1 MHEHC
6 LFSGSSIMALP
17 RYAPSKIREPR
28 IIAIESDPFAAGLN
42 GQRRKP
48 RVRYHIAT
56 SVCFCAKAR
65 KDLPVPFARLNDHAA
80 GLCKQ
85 GVTEPENLIQTARF
99 RKDFRMGGDADNT
112 AQYLRS
118 RTIARV
124 AIDHSV

>member
-1 MHEHC
+1 MPE
-6 LFSGSSIMALP
+6 LALR
-17 RYAPSKIREPR
+17 RYAPTKIREPR
-28 IIAIESDPFAAGLN
+28 IIAIESDPFTAGLN

-48 RVRYHIAT
+48 CVRYHVAT

-99 RKDFRMGGDADNT
+99 RKDFRMGGDADHT
-112 AQYLRS
+112 AQYLRGY
-118 RTIARV
+118 TIARV
-124 AIDHSV
+124 AIDHAVKPSPA